1 MNCRILLGFIVLIC
15 FWTCLPEDMIKY
27 SLEDKPIKIAVKDTI
42 NEITINWDKVN
53 GSSFREYII
62 TRNTNSTKAAKF
74 LKDIDPS
81 TIIGR
86 FNDKEIS
93 SMKEQSGIGQAY
105 YRLYILIENQ
115 VFSSDEIYYKFQNL
129 ILKKGGLKQHL
140 LDVRNGYLY
149 IIYESKLI
157 EKINL
162 STFQIEN
169 SVEKINYFFSET
181 DDNYCSL
188 SYDSLGNTEIYMP
201 IKNKIHILDA
211 DMKLKFVFEN
221 LNVFNSINSTATDH
235 MGNIYFLETS
245 NINSNLYKLNRNTLN
260 LILIENTLYPYKF
273 LMASKDGTKIAAHTK
288 HMFDSLKVYTF
299 NLTGLSHISVF
310 GDYDSRNC
318 SIISN
323 DGSIMIF
330 GPLGQLNFYGGK
342 YQLEKFAF
350 SEYTFFSISDDNRF
364 IYSSSEFI
372 KEINIFLVVP
382 PFKRFKSIVCL
393 SVPFFHFYYNNKIYI
408 IGDYVDPIS
417 KEYYNLLE
425 KIDL

>member
-1 MNCRILLGFIVLIC
+1 MNCKILLGFIVLIC
-15 FWTCLPEDMIKY
+15 FSTCLPEDMTKY
-27 SLEDKPIKIAVKDTI
+27 SLEDKHIKIAVKDTN
-42 NEITINWDKVN
+42 NEIIINWDKVK
-53 GSSFREYII
+53 GSSFNEYII

-74 LKDIDPS
+74 LMDIDPS

-86 FNDKEIS
+86 FSDKEIS
-93 SMKEQSGIGQAY
+93 SMKEKSGIGQAY
-105 YRLYILIENQ
+105 YRLYVLIENQ
-115 VFSSDEIYYKFQNL
+115 IFSSDEIYYKFQNL
-129 ILKKGGLKQHL
+129 ILKKGKLKQHL
-140 LDVRNGYLY
+140 LDKRNGYLY

-169 SVEKINYFFSET
+169 SIEKLNYFFSPQE
-181 DDNYCSL
+181 DNHCSL

-211 DMKLKFVFEN
+211 NMKLKFIFEN
-221 LNVFNSINSTATDH
+221 LNVFNNVIGTATDN

-245 NINSNLYKLNRNTLN
+245 NLSSTVYKLDRSSLN
-260 LILIENTLYPYKF
+260 LISMGNSFYPLKF
-273 LMASKDGTKIAAHTK
+273 IMASEDGSKIVAHNK
-288 HMFDSLKVYTF
+288 LMFDSLNVYTPIP
-299 NLTGLSHISVF
+299 TGQIFPHII
-310 GDYDSRNC
+310 GEYDSRNC

-323 DGSIMIF
+323 DGNIMIF

-342 YQLEKFAF
+342 YQLEMFAF
-350 SEYTFFSISDDNRF
+350 SDYTFFSISDDNRF

-372 KEINIFLVVP
+372 KEINIILVDP
-382 PFKRFKSIVCL
+382 PFKRFKSRACL